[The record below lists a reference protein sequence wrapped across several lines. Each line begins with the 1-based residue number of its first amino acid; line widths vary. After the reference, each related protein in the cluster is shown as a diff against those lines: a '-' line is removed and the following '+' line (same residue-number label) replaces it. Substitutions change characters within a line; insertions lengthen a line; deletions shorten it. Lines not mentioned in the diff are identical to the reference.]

1 MHVQH
6 LAVMFD
12 GRWRMLL
19 GIVRLLED
27 GEGVSGATL
36 FEVHIRIHDDD
47 VVGGN
52 CLSLGC

>member
-12 GRWRMLL
+12 GRWSMLL

-27 GEGVSGATL
+27 GEGVSGTTL

-52 CLSLGC
+52 CLSFC